1 MKSPFNIKEK
11 LSSLS
16 GSLKETKK
24 FNPFEEVRDAL
35 EHASIIIQK
44 ENEFLKEF
52 KIEEATKLYESKK
65 EAFNK
70 IEAVLLKVKN
80 ETDIDF
86 KLLLEKTKE
95 TEEKFQNALKE
106 NKDILKSSIVAQN
119 EVTRILIEEARSI
132 SEKVGSYD
140 RLGKINHQ

>member
-16 GSLKETKK
+16 ESLKETKK

-52 KIEEATKLYESKK
+52 KIEEATKLYENKK
-65 EAFNK
+65 EAFNR
-70 IEAVLLKVKN
+70 IESVLLKVKN

-86 KLLLEKTKE
+86 KLLLENTKE